1 MGTVLVIDDDPAAR
15 KLVARMFSK
24 DGFELLDGVRD
35 VSRTRSPD
43 IDGLLHDVPQRVTAY
58 AQRSRPT
65 TST

>member
-1 MGTVLVIDDDPAAR
+1 
-15 KLVARMFSK
+15 MFSK